1 MRWAEPV
8 LPVRDLRRSLE
19 FYERVLGLEVVRD
32 FGSHAALTGGLALQS
47 LESWAE
53 LLDKT
58 PEDLWPGGFGGEVY
72 YEAENFDD
80 FLTELSRHP
89 ETELVHPV
97 REHRWG
103 QRVARLYD
111 PDRHIIEVGESMAQV
126 ARRFFDSGLNTEGVA
141 RRMEIPLE
149 MVRTLLKQE

>member
-8 LPVRDLRRSLE
+8 LAVRDLRRSLE
-19 FYERVLGLEVVRD
+19 FYERVLRLEVVRD

-111 PDRHIIEVGESMAQV
+111 PDRHIIEVGEPMKAVCQ
-126 ARRFFDSGLNTEGVA
+126 RFLDSGLTPEQTAA
-141 RRMEIPLE
+141 RMDVPLKFVTGC
-149 MVRTLLKQE
+149 MR

>member
-8 LPVRDLRRSLE
+8 LAVRDLRRSLE

-97 REHRWG
+97 SIAGASGWRGCTTRTAISLRWASLWL
-103 QRVARLYD
+103 RWPAVFLTA
-111 PDRHIIEVGESMAQV
+111 
-126 ARRFFDSGLNTEGVA
+126 DSIRKVWPAGWKSHWRWSG
-141 RRMEIPLE
+141 RC
-149 MVRTLLKQE
+149 

>member
-8 LPVRDLRRSLE
+8 LAVRDLRRSLE

-58 PEDLWPGGFGGEVY
+58 TEDLWPGGFGGEVY

-126 ARRFFDSGLNTEGVA
+126 ARRFF
-141 RRMEIPLE
+141 
-149 MVRTLLKQE
+149 